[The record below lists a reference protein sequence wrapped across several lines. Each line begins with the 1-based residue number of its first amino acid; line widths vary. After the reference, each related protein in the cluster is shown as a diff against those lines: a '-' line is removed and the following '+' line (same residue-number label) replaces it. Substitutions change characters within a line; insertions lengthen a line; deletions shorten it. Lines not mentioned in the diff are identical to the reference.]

1 MPDRP
6 LRITSRAP
14 RWLAAALTVLVL
26 VAACG
31 NPTPSASPT
40 GSLPP
45 TATPSGTPSA
55 APSGSAVA
63 ASPGPS
69 ASVDPGVTAIYDKV
83 EQQVVEIRR
92 LQPTKPV
99 ARRFIDQA
107 ELKALLT
114 ADFDKDTPPD
124 NLAANERLYKAL
136 GLIPADANLRDL
148 SVELLGGGVV
158 GFYRNDEATLYVLSK
173 GGQPSV
179 NERFTF
185 AHEYDHAL
193 QDQHYT
199 VFKDQKGILD
209 QTDRIMA
216 RQAVYEGDATLLMTQ
231 WAAANLSQSEL
242 LELIAASNDPE
253 AAALMQRMPAILRE
267 TLVYPYTTGLAF
279 VQRAQSNGSWRAV
292 DALYARMPTST
303 EQILHPEKYA
313 ANEAP
318 VAVTLPADLATR
330 LGAGWSVPLQDTFGE
345 FQTGVW
351 LRESGVARADAS
363 AAAAGW
369 GGDRLAVAK
378 GPDGAWALAWQTSW
392 DTTGDAAAFATAA
405 SKALDKAGGVG
416 EVLPGAGG
424 KVRWVLVTSNA
435 ATMTRLAGALDLA
448 G

>member
-1 MPDRP
+1 MPDGP
-6 LRITSRAP
+6 LRVTSRAP
-14 RWLAAALTVLVL
+14 HRTAAALTVALL

-40 GSLPP
+40 GSVPSRASP
-45 TATPSGTPSA
+45 TG
-55 APSGSAVA
+55 APSPAPSSSAGA

-69 ASVDPGVTAIYDKV
+69 ASVDPAVTAIYDKI
-83 EQQVVEIRR
+83 EQQVVAIRG

-99 ARRFIDQA
+99 ARRFVDKA

-124 NLAANERLYKAL
+124 YLAANERLYKAL

-148 SVELLGGGVV
+148 STELLGGGVV
-158 GFYRNDEATLYVLSK
+158 GFYRNDEDTLYVLSK
-173 GGQPSV
+173 SGQPGA
-179 NERFTF
+179 NERVTF

-193 QDQHYT
+193 QDEHFT
-199 VFKDQKGILD
+199 VFTDQKGILD

-231 WAAANLSQSEL
+231 WAIANLSQAEL
-242 LELIAASNDPE
+242 LEWIATSNDPE
-253 AAALMQRMPAILRE
+253 VAAMMKRMPAILRE

-279 VQRAQSNGSWRAV
+279 VQRAQSNGGWAAV

-330 LGAGWSVPLQDTFGE
+330 LGAGWTIPLQDTFGE

-351 LRESGVARADAS
+351 LRESDVARADAT

-369 GGDRLAVAK
+369 GGDRLAVVK
-378 GPDGAWALAWQTSW
+378 GPGGAWALAWQTSW
-392 DTTGDAAAFATAA
+392 DTTGDATSFETAA
-405 SKALDKAGGVG
+405 SKALDKAGGVAR
-416 EVLPGAGG
+416 VLPGVGG
-424 KVRWVLVTSNA
+424 KVRWVLVASNN
-435 ATMTRLAGALDLA
+435 ATMTRVAGALDLA